1 MNLLDKENEPFDP
14 DCIGLDDSEYEC
26 PKCGWYPC
34 GHSFPYTVNGVEY
47 PICWGGRTNKHA
59 EGQYESWNEKHCCK
73 KCKTMFWC
81 ENQSE

>member
-1 MNLLDKENEPFDP
+1 MNLSGKENEQFDP
-14 DCIGLDDSEYEC
+14 DCVESGVLEYEC
-26 PKCGWYPC
+26 PKCGK
-34 GHSFPYTVNGVEY
+34 SIDESTFPYKVDGIEY
-47 PICWGGRTNKHA
+47 PIYWGGRTNKHA